1 MKTTSAAIILG
12 TLIGLAQADT
22 AQIPASPGV
31 EMDLKSEYGGATLKD
46 ALVKA
51 GAPLAAAD
59 TLRFDPKSMAL
70 AIDADPATIGYVRTL
85 LAEFYS
91 RTPVQRD
98 AEEIARRLVGA
109 TAGLRGVDFHPD
121 PALGAIR
128 FDAGHIAAGL
138 DAQGEPVAALRWAV
152 SRQGDI
158 HVRWL
163 DGRLLLTGN
172 LNAPGHLVFTLAKQS
187 RSYDIALQPR

>member
-1 MKTTSAAIILG
+1 MKTTSAALILG
-12 TLIGLAQADT
+12 ALLGIAQADT
-22 AQIPASPGV
+22 ALIPASPGV
-31 EMDLKSEYGGATLKD
+31 EMDLKAEYGGTTLKA

-51 GAPLAAAD
+51 GAPLADSD
-59 TLRFDPKSMAL
+59 TLRFDVKSMAL
-70 AIDADPATIGYVRTL
+70 AIEADPAAIGYVRTL
-85 LAEFYS
+85 LAEFYR

-98 AEEIARRLVGA
+98 AEEIARRLTGK
-109 TAGLRGVDFHPD
+109 TAGLGGVEFHPD

-128 FDAGHIAAGL
+128 FDAGHVAAGL
-138 DAQGEPVAALRWAV
+138 DEKGAPVAALRWAV

-158 HVRWL
+158 HVRYP

-172 LNAPGHLVFTLAKQS
+172 LNAPGHLVFSLAPQS